1 MHPGATHIALL
12 AATVARSTGPVI
24 ELGCGYFSTPMLHH
38 LCKGRHLVSIDH
50 DPAWVDQFR
59 DLENADHTLLC
70 VKDWSEVT
78 GNKLSFDLRC
88 EWAVAFVDCAPAEA
102 RVPLIEQFSKIAKQI
117 VIHDTEHSLY
127 GYEKIWPLFK
137 YRYDDKR
144 LGPWT
149 SVVSN
154 TVEFEP

>member
-12 AATVARSTGPVI
+12 AATVARSKGAVI
-24 ELGCGYFSTPMLHH
+24 ELGCGHFSTPLLHH
-38 LCKGRHLVSIDH
+38 LCKGRRLVSVDH
-50 DPAWVDQFR
+50 DPSWVDQFR
-59 DLENADHTLLC
+59 DLQTKDHELLC
-70 VKDWSEVT
+70 VTAWERV
-78 GNKLSFDLRC
+78 DLTNANG
-88 EWAVAFVDCAPAEA
+88 WDVAFVDCAPAEA
-102 RVPLIEQFSKIAKQI
+102 RVPLILRLLDRARQI

-127 GYEKIWPLFK
+127 GYERIWPLFK

-154 TVEFEP
+154 VEAFEP